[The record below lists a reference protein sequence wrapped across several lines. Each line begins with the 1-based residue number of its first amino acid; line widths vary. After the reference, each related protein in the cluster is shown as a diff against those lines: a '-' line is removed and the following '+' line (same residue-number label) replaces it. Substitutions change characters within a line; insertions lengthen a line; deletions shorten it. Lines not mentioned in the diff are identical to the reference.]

1 MVFELSE
8 LLPTVFQ
15 FFAEALTYA
24 PQELIII
31 LILAVLIDLIF
42 GEPPAAIHP
51 VVWIGKLIGFL
62 KEKAPKNHRKLYG
75 ILMAFIVITFSVSIS
90 FIVIGIA
97 HLDFVPTAVG
107 ILIQAV
113 FLKATFAIK
122 CMVQPAKEIQQ
133 KLDNG
138 IETVRDELKTYVSR
152 DTSKLSKSQITSA
165 VVESI
170 SENYVDAM
178 LTPIFFYVVFGPL
191 GLPAAYLFKAAST
204 LDSMVGYKNEK
215 YIHLGWFSA
224 KFDDV
229 LNWIPARLSPF
240 IIFIGA
246 GFSNFA
252 VGNLEKLKPIDGVC
266 LAFKENKTTPSPNSG
281 WPMAAA
287 AGALQIR
294 FEKPNTY
301 VIGNEYR
308 EPDGNDISRVSI
320 LIIITSIITAFFGC
334 LAIATI
340 GYFAPILIS
349 MI

>member
-1 MVFELSE
+1 MIELSAV
-8 LLPTVFQ
+8 TAVFQ
-15 FFAEALTYA
+15 FLSEMLTYT
-24 PQELIII
+24 PGELILI
-31 LILAVLIDLIF
+31 LSLAVLIDLIF

-62 KEKAPKNHRKLYG
+62 KEKAPASGRKLYG
-75 ILMAFIVITFSVSIS
+75 VLMALTVIAFAVTIS
-90 FIVIGIA
+90 LIIIGVA
-97 HLDFVPTAVG
+97 HLEFMPAPIG
-107 ILIQAV
+107 ILIQAY
-113 FLKATFAIK
+113 FLKATFAVK

-133 KLDNG
+133 KLDND

-152 DTSKLSKSQITSA
+152 DTSKLSKSQIISA

-178 LTPIFFYVVFGPL
+178 LTPVFFYVVFGPL

-215 YIHLGWFSA
+215 YIRLGWFSA

-229 LNWIPARLSPF
+229 LNWIPARISPF
-240 IIFIGA
+240 LIFVGA
-246 GFSNFA
+246 GFSNFV
-252 VGNLEKLKPIDGVC
+252 VGDTEKLKPIDGIR
-266 LAFKENKTTPSPNSG
+266 LSFKENKTTPSPNSG

-308 EPDGNDISRVSI
+308 EPIKRDISRVSV
-320 LIIITSIITAFFGC
+320 LIIITSILTAAVGC
-334 LAIATI
+334 AGIAVI
-340 GYFAPILIS
+340 WYAASII
-349 MI
+349 

>member
-1 MVFELSE
+1 MIELSAV
-8 LLPTVFQ
+8 TAVFQ
-15 FFAEALTYA
+15 FLSEMLTYT
-24 PQELIII
+24 PEELILI
-31 LILAVLIDLIF
+31 LSLAVLIDLIF

-62 KEKAPKNHRKLYG
+62 KEKAPATGRKLYG
-75 ILMAFIVITFSVSIS
+75 VLMALTVIAFAVTIS
-90 FIVIGIA
+90 LIVIGAA
-97 HLDFVPTAVG
+97 HLEFMPAPIG
-107 ILIQAV
+107 ILIQAY
-113 FLKATFAIK
+113 FLKATFAVK

-133 KLDNG
+133 KLDND

-152 DTSKLSKSQITSA
+152 DTSKLSKSQIISA

-178 LTPIFFYVVFGPL
+178 LTPVFFYVVFGPL

-215 YIHLGWFSA
+215 YIRLGWFSA
-224 KFDDV
+224 KLDDV
-229 LNWIPARLSPF
+229 LNWIPARISPF
-240 IIFIGA
+240 LIFVGA
-246 GFSNFA
+246 GISNFV
-252 VGNLEKLKPIDGVC
+252 VGDTEKLKPIDGIRLSV
-266 LAFKENKTTPSPNSG
+266 KENKTTPSPNSG

-308 EPDGNDISRVSI
+308 EPIKRDISRVSV
-320 LIIITSIITAFFGC
+320 LIIITSIFTAAVGC
-334 LAIATI
+334 AGIAVI
-340 GYFAPILIS
+340 WYAASII
-349 MI
+349 

>member
-1 MVFELSE
+1 MIELSAV
-8 LLPTVFQ
+8 TAVFQ
-15 FFAEALTYA
+15 FLSEMLTYT
-24 PQELIII
+24 PEELILI
-31 LILAVLIDLIF
+31 LSLAVLIDLIF

-62 KEKAPKNHRKLYG
+62 KEKAPTNGRKLYG
-75 ILMAFIVITFSVSIS
+75 VLMALTVIAFAVTIS
-90 FIVIGIA
+90 LIVIGAA
-97 HLDFVPTAVG
+97 HLEFMPAPIG
-107 ILIQAV
+107 ILIQAY
-113 FLKATFAIK
+113 FLKATFAVK

-133 KLDNG
+133 KLDND

-152 DTSKLSKSQITSA
+152 DTSKLSKSQIISA

-178 LTPIFFYVVFGPL
+178 LTPVFFYVVFGPL

-215 YIHLGWFSA
+215 YIRLGWFSA
-224 KFDDV
+224 KLDDV
-229 LNWIPARLSPF
+229 LNWIPARISPF
-240 IIFIGA
+240 LIFVGA
-246 GFSNFA
+246 GISNFV
-252 VGNLEKLKPIDGVC
+252 VGDTEKLKPIDGIR
-266 LAFKENKTTPSPNSG
+266 LSFKENKTTPSPNSG

-308 EPDGNDISRVSI
+308 EPIKRDISRVSV
-320 LIIITSIITAFFGC
+320 LIIITSIFTAAVGC
-334 LAIATI
+334 AGIAVI
-340 GYFAPILIS
+340 WYAASII
-349 MI
+349 